1 MISELTLERYCLG
14 EISPTEQTA
23 IEAAIASDKALAA
36 QFAARIAELKQSDR
50 EIHDK
55 YHALYRNVSFTA
67 RRRARTRRLAVGL
80 CAAVLMLAVMV
91 PVVRLFSRAEAPQMD
106 RIKGGNELRVY
117 LKTDTG
123 EATLARD
130 MKLREGNT
138 IQLAYI
144 VNTEQYGAI
153 FSIDGWSVVTPHY
166 PDAGQ
171 SARLTAGRQ
180 IPLNEAYTLDDAPLY
195 EIFFFI
201 TSETPFNT
209 EEILRSARIL
219 AQNPATA
226 IERSASV
233 FASYNV
239 KTVLVEKE

>member
-14 EISPTEQTA
+14 ETSPTEHTA
-23 IEAAIASDKALAA
+23 IEAAVASDEMLAA
-36 QFAARIAELKQSDR
+36 RLAELKQSDK

-55 YHALYRNVSFTA
+55 YHALYLNFSFAT

-80 CAAVLMLAVMV
+80 CAAALALAVVV
-91 PVVRLFSRAEAPQMD
+91 PAIRLFNRFSAPQMD

-123 EATLARD
+123 EATLARN
-130 MKLREGNT
+130 MKLHEGNT

-144 VNTEQYGAI
+144 VNTEQYGVI
-153 FSIDGWSVVTPHY
+153 FSIDGRSVVTPHY
-166 PDAGQ
+166 PDEGQ
-171 SARLTAGRQ
+171 STYLTVGRQ

-201 TSETPFNT
+201 TSGTPFDT

-219 AQNPATA
+219 AQDPATA

-233 FASYNV
+233 FAPYNV